1 MANLIPIVEKDALSP
16 ELQAQFESLHRL
28 LSQQNQDTKH
38 NVTPEEI
45 EDEILYRQGTVTI
58 DGTVQCSARQLAI
71 STAISTQTEIERLLR
86 GISELEHMLEN
97 DDDEDDRHRLSNTM
111 GVNNNQNIA
120 SQVNIYNVIDNGQ
133 DQYHRGKQTNMTTI
147 QTIDEE

>member
-16 ELQAQFESLHRL
+16 ELQAQFESLHR